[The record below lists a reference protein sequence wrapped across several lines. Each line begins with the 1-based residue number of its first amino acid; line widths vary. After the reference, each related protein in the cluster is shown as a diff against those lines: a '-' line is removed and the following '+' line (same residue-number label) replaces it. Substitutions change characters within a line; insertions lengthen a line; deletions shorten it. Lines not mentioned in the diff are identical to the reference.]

1 MLPAAVSAQ
10 PEKIKL
16 HALFQGKAIIMVG
29 DQRRLLAEGET
40 SPEGIK
46 LVSTHPRREEA
57 LVERDGEQF
66 SLRLGIVMSSSGAKK
81 DKGPETATLFADGR
95 GQFYGTAIINN
106 IPTMVLVDTGATD
119 IAMNS
124 VTAKR
129 LGIPYKTVG
138 QPSYASTASGVTPMY
153 SLTLTKVKLGGIQLY
168 NVKAGVIEG
177 SFPREVLLGMSF
189 LNKVEMKRDGS
200 KMELIKK

>member
-1 MLPAAVSAQ
+1 
-10 PEKIKL
+10 
-16 HALFQGKAIIMVG
+16 MVG

-46 LVSTHPRREEA
+46 LIHTSTAQEEA
-57 LVERDGEQF
+57 LIERDGEQIR
-66 SLRLGIVMSSSGAKK
+66 LRLGIVMSGSGEKK
-81 DKGPETATLFADGR
+81 DQGPETVTLYADGR
-95 GQFYGTAIINN
+95 GQFFATAIINN
-106 IPTMVLVDTGATD
+106 IPTKVLVDTGATD

-124 VTAKR
+124 VTAQR

-153 SLTLTKVKLGGIQLY
+153 ALTLTKVKLGGIQLY

-177 SFPREVLLGMSF
+177 RFPTEVLLGMSF
-189 LNKVEMKRDGS
+189 LNKVEMNRDGN
-200 KMELIKK
+200 KMELRKK